1 MTGLRFFW
9 VIFPPTQDDNFTKSK
24 PSINKKMT
32 ALQFLG
38 VNFPSTK
45 DYIFTGLILRNKLGS
60 NSLGKI
66 YPTYKKVNFTMSKLQ
81 NFAKKWLCCNSLRQ
95 IFSNTTWHL
104 YKVESIKINRKWLF
118 YICNFLW
125 KRFRA

>member
-9 VIFPPTQDDNFTKSK
+9 VIFPPTQNGNFTKSK
-24 PSINKKMT
+24 PSINRKMT

-45 DYIFTGLILRNKLGS
+45 DYIFTGLILRNKLCS

-66 YPTYKKVNFTMSKLQ
+66 YPQYKKAIFTMSKPQ
-81 NFAKKWLCCNSLRQ
+81 KYAKNDYVAIL
-95 IFSNTTWHL
+95 
-104 YKVESIKINRKWLF
+104 
-118 YICNFLW
+118 
-125 KRFRA
+125 